1 VETAKL
7 FNHYVRVSDNDIDL
21 MQHVNNVVYLK
32 YIQDAS
38 AAHWYAVAPSYLTS
52 QVTWVV
58 RRHEID
64 YLRPAFVDEDL
75 VVRTWVGK
83 ATAATCERFAEI
95 YRPSDG
101 QILTRTRSVWV
112 ILDVITNRPRR
123 IDEQLLAY
131 FH

>member
-38 AAHWYAVAPSYLTS
+38 AAHWYAVAPSNLAS